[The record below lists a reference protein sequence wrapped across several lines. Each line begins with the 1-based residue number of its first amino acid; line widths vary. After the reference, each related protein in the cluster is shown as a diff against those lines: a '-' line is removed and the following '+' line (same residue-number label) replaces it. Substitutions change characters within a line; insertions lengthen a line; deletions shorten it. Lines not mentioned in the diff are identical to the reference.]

1 MRAQRNEES
10 VNAEKAKEQAT
21 PSILLGY
28 VRNHTEVVIFEGD
41 LSKIQVELLPADK
54 LILFA
59 SH

>member
-10 VNAEKAKEQAT
+10 INEKKTKAPS

-28 VRNHTEVVIFEGD
+28 VRNHTEIVIFEGD
-41 LSKIQVELLPADK
+41 LSKIQVELLPEDK